1 MEFENRSI
9 VSVNQFDL
17 AGLDTLFDLAR
28 RMKPVAARKARSK
41 ILDGYILGNLF
52 FEPSTRTRMSFASA
66 FMRLGGQVNS
76 TTGTVNS
83 SLAKGETLAD
93 TITMIQ
99 SYCDVIVMRHHQLGA
114 ARDAAAYSSVP
125 VINAGDGSGE
135 HPTQALQDLFTI
147 IEERP
152 GRGVNGVTIAL
163 VGDLKFGRCVPSLVI
178 LLCLHAGV
186 RFLFVAP
193 PELQIPDPILRSVR
207 DQGFEAVQTSDLDS
221 ALKEA
226 DVVYW
231 TRIQDERIDDRNVLA
246 AVRGKYVLTRA
257 KVESCCRKDVVI
269 LHPLPRIDELHTDV
283 DSLPNAAYFRQAAN
297 SILIRMALL
306 LLVLGKEADFDKSLS
321 PAPDQGGAA
330 ELSAATLPAP

>member
-28 RMKPVAARKARSK
+28 RMQPVAARTARSK

-99 SYCDVIVMRHHQLGA
+99 SYCDVIVMRHHQVGA
-114 ARDAAAYSSVP
+114 AREAAAYSSVP
-125 VINAGDGSGE
+125 VINAGDGAGE

-147 IEERP
+147 VEERP
-152 GRGVNGVTIAL
+152 GRGVDGMTIAL
-163 VGDLKFGRCVPSLVI
+163 VGDLKFGRCIPSLVN
-178 LLCLHAGV
+178 LLCLYAGV
-186 RFLFVAP
+186 RFIFVAP
-193 PELQIPDPILRSVR
+193 PALQIPDSIFNGVR
-207 DQGFEAVQTSDLDS
+207 DKGFEASRTSDLDY
-221 ALKEA
+221 ALQEA

-231 TRIQDERIDDRNVLA
+231 TRIQDERIDDRRVLA
-246 AVRGKYVLTRA
+246 AVRGQYVLTRA
-257 KVESCCRKDVVI
+257 NVESRCREDVVI

-297 SILIRMALL
+297 SLPVRMALL
-306 LLVLGKEADFDKSLS
+306 LLVLGKAAGFDESIV
-321 PAPDQGGAA
+321 PAA
-330 ELSAATLPAP
+330 

>member
-1 MEFENRSI
+1 
-9 VSVNQFDL
+9 VDQFDL
-17 AGLDTLFDLAR
+17 AGLGTLFDLAR
-28 RMKPVAARKARSK
+28 RMKPVATGKARSK
-41 ILDGYILGNLF
+41 VLDGCILGNLF

-76 TTGTVNS
+76 TTGTANS

-99 SYCDVIVMRHHQLGA
+99 SYCDVIVMRHHRLGA
-114 ARDAAAYSSVP
+114 AKEAAAYSSVP
-125 VINAGDGSGE
+125 VINAGDGAGE

-147 IEERP
+147 LEERP
-152 GRGVNGVTIAL
+152 DRGVNGMTIAL
-163 VGDLKFGRCVPSLVI
+163 VGDLKFGRCVPSLVS
-178 LLCLHAGV
+178 LLCLYAGV

-193 PELQIPDPILRSVR
+193 PELQIPAPIIDSVH
-207 DQGFEAVQTSDLDS
+207 DKGFEAIRTNDLDY

-257 KVESCCRKDVVI
+257 RVESCCRKDAVI
-269 LHPLPRIDELHTDV
+269 LHPLPRIDEMHTDV

-297 SILIRMALL
+297 SLPIRMALL
-306 LLVLGKEADFDKSLS
+306 LLVLGRQADFDKSLS
-321 PAPDQGGAA
+321 
-330 ELSAATLPAP
+330 AATPPGR

>member
-1 MEFENRSI
+1 LEFENRSI
-9 VSVNQFDL
+9 VSTNQFDL
-17 AGLDTLFDLAR
+17 AGLDTLFELAR

-99 SYCDVIVMRHHQLGA
+99 SYCDVIVMRHHQRGA
-114 ARDAAAYSSVP
+114 VSEAAAHSSVP
-125 VINAGDGSGE
+125 VINAGDGAGE

-147 IEERP
+147 LEERP
-152 GRGVNGVTIAL
+152 GRGANGMTIAL
-163 VGDLKFGRCVPSLVI
+163 VGDLKFGRCAPSLVN
-178 LLCLHAGV
+178 LLCLYPGV
-186 RFLFVAP
+186 RFMFVAP
-193 PELQIPDPILRSVR
+193 PELQIPDPIIAGVR
-207 DQGFEAVQTSDLDS
+207 AKGCEAIRTSDLDY
-221 ALKEA
+221 ALNEA

-257 KVESCCRKDVVI
+257 KVESCRKKDVVI

-283 DSLPNAAYFRQAAN
+283 DSLTNAAYFRQAA
-297 SILIRMALL
+297 SSVPIRMALL
-306 LLVLGKEADFDKSLS
+306 LLVLGKQADV
-321 PAPDQGGAA
+321 G
-330 ELSAATLPAP
+330 

>member
-28 RMKPVAARKARSK
+28 RMKPIAARQATSNV
-41 ILDGYILGNLF
+41 LDGYILGNLF

-83 SLAKGETLAD
+83 SLAKGESLAD

-99 SYCDVIVMRHHQLGA
+99 SYCDVIVMRHHQRGA
-114 ARDAAAYSSVP
+114 AAEAAAVSSVP
-125 VINAGDGSGE
+125 VINAGDGNGE

-147 IEERP
+147 LEERP
-152 GRGVNGVTIAL
+152 GRGVDGMTIAV
-163 VGDLKFGRCVPSLVI
+163 VGDLKFGRCVPSLVN

-193 PELQIPDPILRSVR
+193 PELQIPDAILRGVR
-207 DQGFEAVQTSDLDS
+207 DMGCQAIRTSNLDA
-221 ALKEA
+221 ALEEA
-226 DVVYW
+226 DVVYL
-231 TRIQDERIDDRNVLA
+231 TRIQDERIADAKVRA
-246 AVRGKYVLTRA
+246 TVRGSYVLTRA
-257 KVESCCRKDVVI
+257 KVESRCRKDTVI

-297 SILIRMALL
+297 SILVRMALL
-306 LLVLGKEADFDKSLS
+306 LLVLGKQADV
-321 PAPDQGGAA
+321 G
-330 ELSAATLPAP
+330 

>member
-1 MEFENRSI
+1 MEDILAFENRSI

-17 AGLDTLFDLAR
+17 AGLDALFDLAR
-28 RMKPVAARKARSK
+28 RMKPVAARTARSK

-99 SYCDVIVMRHHQLGA
+99 SYCDVIVMRHHQVGA
-114 ARDAAAYSSVP
+114 AQEAAAYSRVP
-125 VINAGDGSGE
+125 VINAGDGAGE

-147 IEERP
+147 FEERP
-152 GRGVNGVTIAL
+152 GRGVDGMTIAL
-163 VGDLKFGRCVPSLVI
+163 VGDLKFGRCIPSLVN
-178 LLCLHAGV
+178 LLCLYAGV
-186 RFLFVAP
+186 RFMFVAP
-193 PELQIPDPILRSVR
+193 PELQVPDRIIGGVR
-207 DQGFEAVQTSDLDS
+207 DKGFEAIQTSDLDH

-231 TRIQDERIDDRNVLA
+231 TRIQDERIDDKDVLA

-257 KVESCCRKDVVI
+257 KVESCCREDVVI

-283 DSLPNAAYFRQAAN
+283 DGLPNAAYFRQAAN
-297 SILIRMALL
+297 SLPVRMALL
-306 LLVLGKEADFDKSLS
+306 LLVLGKAAGFDESVV
-321 PAPDQGGAA
+321 PAA
-330 ELSAATLPAP
+330 

>member
-1 MEFENRSI
+1 MEFENCSI

-17 AGLDTLFDLAR
+17 AGLGTLFDLAR

-41 ILDGYILGNLF
+41 VLDGYILGNLF

-99 SYCDVIVMRHHQLGA
+99 SYCDVIVMRHHQTGA
-114 ARDAAAYSSVP
+114 AGEAAAVSSVP

-147 IEERP
+147 FEERP
-152 GRGVNGVTIAL
+152 GRGVNGMTIAL
-163 VGDLKFGRCVPSLVI
+163 VGDLKFGRCVPSLVN
-178 LLCLHAGV
+178 LLCLYADV
-186 RFLFVAP
+186 RFIFVAP
-193 PELQIPDPILRSVR
+193 PELQVPDPLIRGVR
-207 DQGFEAVQTSDLDS
+207 DKGFQAVRTSDLDA
-221 ALKEA
+221 ALREA

-231 TRIQDERIDDRNVLA
+231 TRIQDERIADKDVLA
-246 AVRGKYVLTRA
+246 TVRGMYVLTRA
-257 KVESCCRKDVVI
+257 KVESCCKEDVVI

-306 LLVLGKEADFDKSLS
+306 LLVLGKAADFDQS
-321 PAPDQGGAA
+321 
-330 ELSAATLPAP
+330 LSAATPSAR

>member
-1 MEFENRSI
+1 MEKALEFENRSI

-28 RMKPVAARKARSK
+28 RMKPVAAGKARSK
-41 ILDGYILGNLF
+41 VLDGYILGNLF

-66 FMRLGGQVNS
+66 FMRLGGHVNS

-93 TITMIQ
+93 TIAMIQ

-114 ARDAAAYSSVP
+114 AREAAAHSRVP
-125 VINAGDGSGE
+125 VINAGDGAGE
-135 HPTQALQDLFTI
+135 HPTQALQDVFTI
-147 IEERP
+147 LEERS
-152 GRGVNGVTIAL
+152 GRGVDGMTIAL
-163 VGDLKFGRCVPSLVI
+163 VGDLKFGRCVPSLVQ
-178 LLCLHAGV
+178 LLCLFAGV

-193 PELQIPDPILRSVR
+193 PELQVPGPVIDGVR
-207 DQGFEAVQTSDLDS
+207 DKGLTAIQTGELDY

-231 TRIQDERIDDRNVLA
+231 TRIQDERIDDSNVLA

-257 KVESCCRKDVVI
+257 RVESYCRKDVMI

-297 SILIRMALL
+297 SIPIRMALL
-306 LLVLGKEADFDKSLS
+306 LLVLGRQADFDKSLS
-321 PAPDQGGAA
+321 AAAPPGR
-330 ELSAATLPAP
+330 